1 MEKILVLSSE
11 MQKQA
16 ELRVGEWK
24 RLKKKLKN
32 SDEEERHELIEEY
45 HLSEEIFQLRKEIT
59 NLRKELVFAED
70 EFETDEL
77 NSIIG
82 DLEQEMNELQEAKRL
97 TGFEVRV
104 AANCRPFSLQKRVFS
119 NDESPG
125 SSFLFTVKNFA
136 FAQVFI
142 CPGVQSI

>member
-11 MQKQA
+11 MQKLA

-82 DLEQEMNELQEAKRL
+82 DLEQEMNELQE
-97 TGFEVRV
+97 
-104 AANCRPFSLQKRVFS
+104 
-119 NDESPG
+119 
-125 SSFLFTVKNFA
+125 
-136 FAQVFI
+136 
-142 CPGVQSI
+142 QSD

>member
-70 EFETDEL
+70 EFEAEEL

-82 DLEQEMNELQEAKRL
+82 DLEEEINEL
-97 TGFEVRV
+97 
-104 AANCRPFSLQKRVFS
+104 SS
-119 NDESPG
+119 N
-125 SSFLFTVKNFA
+125 
-136 FAQVFI
+136 
-142 CPGVQSI
+142 